1 MRLSFY
7 STILFFILSIVS
19 CNNGEV
25 ENLTAERDSLQL
37 VCEKYED
44 DLKDLDTLI
53 STIALS
59 LDSVY
64 IAEELLYANKDEDIS
79 DREQILENFEAFS
92 GVLSRQKQ
100 RVAQLEDSLL
110 VTKSSK
116 WNIIIACIRENL
128 ENKETEFQTL
138 KEKFESENRVFRSSR
153 NIARQSLPDVTPE
166 KKASDVS
173 AKEHSEKV
181 VETTQTQEAVINECY
196 VRIGTKKEL
205 QSAGLLT
212 GGLLSKK
219 KVNYENVDKSLFNL
233 VDIKLFKVIEL
244 NSKNP
249 KILTP
254 QSSTSAYHF
263 EKKGED
269 KTVLHIDNPTAFWSV
284 FNFLIIQL

>member
-1 MRLSFY
+1 MRLIFY
-7 STILFFILSIVS
+7 STMLFFILSIVS

-25 ENLTAERDSLQL
+25 EDLTAERDSLLL
-37 VCEKYED
+37 VCEKYEH
-44 DLKDLDTLI
+44 DLKELDTLVL
-53 STIALS
+53 TIAS
-59 LDSVY
+59 TLDSVY
-64 IAEELLYANKDEDIS
+64 IAEELLYANKDGDIS

-100 RVAQLEDSLL
+100 RIAQLEDSLL
-110 VTKSSK
+110 MSKSSK
-116 WNIIIACIRENL
+116 WNIIIASIRKSL
-128 ENKETEFQTL
+128 EKEIEILTL
-138 KEKFESENRVFRSSR
+138 KEEFESKNRNVRSYRKSV
-153 NIARQSLPDVTPE
+153 RQSPSDATPVE
-166 KKASDVS
+166 IPNEVSPKGKSDKGSNTAKA
-173 AKEHSEKV
+173 
-181 VETTQTQEAVINECY
+181 QEATVKECY

>member
-1 MRLSFY
+1 MKLNYY
-7 STILFFILSIVS
+7 STMLFFILSIVS

-25 ENLTAERDSLQL
+25 ENLTAERDSLL
-37 VCEKYED
+37 LACEKYED
-44 DLKDLDTLI
+44 DLKDLDTLVL
-53 STIALS
+53 TIASS
-59 LDSVY
+59 LDSVST
-64 IAEELLYANKDEDIS
+64 AEELLYANKDGDIS
-79 DREQILENFEAFS
+79 DKAQILENFEDFS
-92 GVLSRQKQ
+92 EILSRQKQ
-100 RVAQLEDSLL
+100 RIARLEDSLM
-110 VTKSSK
+110 VTEPDK
-116 WNIIIACIRENL
+116 WNIIIASIKKNFEH
-128 ENKETEFQTL
+128 KEIEIQTL
-138 KEKFESENRVFRSSR
+138 KEEFESKNKTFRSSR
-153 NIARQSLPDVTPE
+153 KSIQQSPSDATPVDNPNE
-166 KKASDVS
+166 VS
-173 AKEHSEKV
+173 PKGKSNKDTNTA
-181 VETTQTQEAVINECY
+181 QAQEATINECY

-254 QSSTSAYHF
+254 QSSTNAYHF